1 MTAPHFNNILLY
13 IIFTSDNDPS
23 ILYLL
28 QCYVIARIS
37 NAKAFRV
44 HRRATHYVCCMETLR
59 SPSLA
64 TCSIKPKTL
73 FLLISVVRI
82 EKYTSFFS
90 IRVQRYEIYDHF
102 HCKKGKDRK
111 PDIQALDRGNANLIW
126 SFLHPRCV
134 NSLAVLGL
142 IAAEAVGEGEADGA
156 EAGVFAAQVLAW
168 PVAFGGDHHCL
179 EEVVAVKG

>member
-1 MTAPHFNNILLY
+1 MIRQYCICYNVT
-13 IIFTSDNDPS
+13 
-23 ILYLL
+23 LL
-28 QCYVIARIS
+28 QEYQMPRHLEFIEGS
-37 NAKAFRV
+37 
-44 HRRATHYVCCMETLR
+44 HYVCCMETLR

-111 PDIQALDRGNANLIW
+111 PDIQALDRGNANLI
-126 SFLHPRCV
+126 
-134 NSLAVLGL
+134 
-142 IAAEAVGEGEADGA
+142 
-156 EAGVFAAQVLAW
+156 
-168 PVAFGGDHHCL
+168 
-179 EEVVAVKG
+179 